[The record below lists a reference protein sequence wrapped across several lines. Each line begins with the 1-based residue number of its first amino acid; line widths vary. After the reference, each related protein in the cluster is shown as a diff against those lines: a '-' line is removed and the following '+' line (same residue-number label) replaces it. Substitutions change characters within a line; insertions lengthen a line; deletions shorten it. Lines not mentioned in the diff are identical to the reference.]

1 MIYVV
6 PLNVVP
12 RLFVVG
18 SHQSNELPA
27 LRLRDDLDL
36 KDLVLA
42 CDSTCVPTTLK
53 PAG

>member
-1 MIYVV
+1 M
-6 PLNVVP
+6 PLKVDP
-12 RLFVVG
+12 ILFVVG
-18 SHQSNELPA
+18 THQSNELPA

-36 KDLVLA
+36 KDLVDP